1 MIEPVLIE
9 PEAIYDDGSLRQNLG
24 LTTSTLAA
32 GRRTGALR
40 YTRQGK
46 RTLYRGAWIL
56 DWLEAT
62 ATKPGLRRPEAIR
75 PGEVGA

>member
-9 PEAIYDDGSLRQNLG
+9 PEAIYDDGALHQALG
-24 LTTSTLAA
+24 LTLSTLATS
-32 GRRTGALR
+32 RRAGALR

-46 RTLYRGAWIL
+46 RTLYRVAWIL

-62 ATKPGLRRPEAIR
+62 ATKPDLRRPEAVR
-75 PGEVGA
+75 PGEVGT